1 MVTKKNFNITSSLT
15 YFEIQEHYQNEYI
28 FNGVYSRD
36 NLSNKMKDG
45 AYVINFD
52 EHTDI
57 GTQWIFLEYKH
68 MIQ

>member
-1 MVTKKNFNITSSLT
+1 MVTKNFFNITSFLT

-36 NLSNKMKDG
+36 NLPNKIKDG

>member
-1 MVTKKNFNITSSLT
+1 MVTKKIFNITSSLT

-36 NLSNKMKDG
+36 NLPNKMKDG

-52 EHTDI
+52 EHTNI